1 MICYNDY
8 IDNLKILYESLRIQH
23 EREIN
28 DKWYCRTCRRS
39 KSTVSRYLNG
49 GSVKKETANRIQT
62 IISKHGYEPNLFA
75 RLNAKSSKIIGLVVP
90 GFNSV
95 TTPRIVEVI
104 VAYLK
109 ENHYNPLI
117 LHTDHSTEE
126 EIRSI
131 ERLSKMNVD
140 GILVISTGITK
151 QHQKVVES
159 ISQPVLFI
167 GQKYEG
173 LKTVVND
180 DYNAGY
186 AIGQLIAKS
195 GAKSVLGVWVDEND
209 KAVGKERKNG
219 VVDGL
224 AASGVTNVEFVF
236 SSYYYEESVYI
247 LENFLEEDKLPDAI
261 ICATDR
267 IAQSVYKL
275 FLQSKKV
282 IGKDVSVTGFGDYE
296 TSELL
301 NPPLTTVKFDWY
313 NTGRISAETILQMIH
328 DKPVSQLQIIPF
340 ELIKRQSVVEKDS
353 WFELFFF
360 NEKNGTVFIFLSK
373 KYWQRIHMVL

>member
-1 MICYNDY
+1 M
-8 IDNLKILYESLRIQH
+8 K
-23 EREIN
+23 
-28 DKWYCRTCRRS
+28 DKLTIS
-39 KSTVSRYLNG
+39 DIAELAGVAKSTVSRYLNG
-49 GSVKKETANRIQT
+49 GSVKKETANRIQA

-75 RLNAKSSKIIGLVVP
+75 RLNAKSSNIIGLVVP

-224 AASGVTNVEFVF
+224 AASGVTNVKFVF
-236 SSYYYEESVYI
+236 SSYYYEE
-247 LENFLEEDKLPDAI
+247 
-261 ICATDR
+261 
-267 IAQSVYKL
+267 
-275 FLQSKKV
+275 
-282 IGKDVSVTGFGDYE
+282 
-296 TSELL
+296 
-301 NPPLTTVKFDWY
+301 
-313 NTGRISAETILQMIH
+313 
-328 DKPVSQLQIIPF
+328 
-340 ELIKRQSVVEKDS
+340 
-353 WFELFFF
+353 
-360 NEKNGTVFIFLSK
+360 
-373 KYWQRIHMVL
+373 

>member
-1 MICYNDY
+1 
-8 IDNLKILYESLRIQH
+8 
-23 EREIN
+23 
-28 DKWYCRTCRRS
+28 
-39 KSTVSRYLNG
+39 
-49 GSVKKETANRIQT
+49 
-62 IISKHGYEPNLFA
+62 
-75 RLNAKSSKIIGLVVP
+75 
-90 GFNSV
+90 
-95 TTPRIVEVI
+95 
-104 VAYLK
+104 
-109 ENHYNPLI
+109 
-117 LHTDHSTEE
+117 
-126 EIRSI
+126 
-131 ERLSKMNVD
+131 MNVD

-353 WFELFFF
+353 
-360 NEKNGTVFIFLSK
+360 
-373 KYWQRIHMVL
+373 